1 LHDVARLV
9 IVQGMKP
16 TLAGIGI
23 GVIAALG
30 LGRIVSSMIYGV
42 SSCDLLTFL
51 AVTMLLIL
59 VSFGASLL

>member
-42 SSCDLLTFL
+42 SSRDLLTFL